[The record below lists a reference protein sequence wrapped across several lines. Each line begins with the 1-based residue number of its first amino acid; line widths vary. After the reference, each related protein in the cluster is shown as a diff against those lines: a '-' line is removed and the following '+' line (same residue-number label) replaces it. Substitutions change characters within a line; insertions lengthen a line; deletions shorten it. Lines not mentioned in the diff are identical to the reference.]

1 MTLRNLKRHHGK
13 ENDRCAAFFAFLPA
27 FCKVSVLFSYLYAVI
42 SILIPTYNFCPGALV
57 AALAAQA
64 ETLARKT
71 ADDFACEI
79 LVADDASTDRDTLR
93 RLHGLSRISGCRL
106 IFLQANT
113 GRAAIRNRLAR
124 EAHGEFL
131 LFIDADAEVTDSLF
145 LEKMWAERLRADVVC
160 GRVGLPPRPASP
172 GRELRYAYEL
182 SAESRRPAAVRARRP
197 YAHFSTFCVMM
208 RRRAWQA
215 VGFDE
220 RCTEYGYE
228 DVLMGLELQARGVS
242 ILHTDHTLVHCGIDT
257 NAEFLR
263 KTDAAARTAAR
274 LSSDMPDISRASR
287 LCSRLG
293 RLYLV
298 GPLRRLLLPAMPLLR
313 RQLLGRHPRLVL
325 FKLYQLG
332 AYLRALKTPVAHT
345 RAKSASA
352 AR

>member
-1 MTLRNLKRHHGK
+1 MCR
-13 ENDRCAAFFAFLPA
+13 
-27 FCKVSVLFSYLYAVI
+27 FSYLCTVI
-42 SILIPTYNFCPGALV
+42 SILIPTYNLCPETLV

-64 ETLARKT
+64 ETFARKT

-79 LVADDASTDRDTLR
+79 LVADDASTDRETLR
-93 RLHGLSRISGCRL
+93 RLRRMADSGCCRVV
-106 IFLQANT
+106 FLPANT

-124 EAHGEFL
+124 EARGEFL
-131 LFIDADAEVTDSLF
+131 LFIDADAEVHDEAF

-160 GRVGLPPRPASP
+160 GRVGLPPRPEEP
-172 GRELRYAYEL
+172 GHELRYACERA
-182 SAESRRPAAVRARRP
+182 AEHRQAAAVRQRQP

-220 RCTEYGYE
+220 RCREYGYE
-228 DVLMGLELQARGVS
+228 DVLMGLELQARGIS

-274 LSSDMPDISRASR
+274 IALDVPDISRASR
-287 LCSRLG
+287 LCRRLG
-293 RLYLV
+293 RLHLV

-313 RQLLGRHPRLVL
+313 RQLLGRKPRLVL

-332 AYLRALKTPVAHT
+332 AYLRATAKTTGQTPI
-345 RAKSASA
+345 
-352 AR
+352 